1 MTRER
6 KLDLLTLVITVPV
19 ILTIAVGVADLIQ
32 LGTAQTN
39 LNEVAQTS
47 ADCITTPG
55 CVVKAEADRSAKALG
70 MNPDFLD
77 VNVEGKNVKL
87 AYVFHG
93 YLPIFPSR
101 HFNASATAS

>member
-1 MTRER
+1 MRRER
-6 KLDLLTLVITVPV
+6 KLDLVTLAIAVPL
-19 ILTIAVGVADLIQ
+19 ILVIAVGIADLMQ

-47 ADCITTPG
+47 AECITTPG
-55 CVVKAEADRSAKALG
+55 CVVKAEANRSAKALG
-70 MNPDFLD
+70 MDPDFLD
-77 VNVEGKNVKL
+77 VNVEGKSVKL

-101 HFNASATAS
+101 HFSASATAS